1 MAKEIYAGI
10 DLHKNQFTACILK
23 NGEVMEE
30 GTKYCLSDE
39 GLSSFASR
47 LQQFTLKNDKIKVAF
62 ESTGNARYFKTE
74 MDRRNFESH
83 VINTLRFKV
92 VNLSTNKTDKND
104 ARTIADFLEKDML
117 PESHLC
123 SAYSESIRRILK
135 VRSLLVSDC
144 TAIKNQAHAVLLA
157 YGIITQLS
165 QFQSRKARLRFT
177 QSIENP
183 QLKQSLC
190 MLFKTLDALESQ
202 IKSLERDLIEL
213 TISDNNVRLLKTIP
227 GIGIVNACTISA
239 YTDDIRRFSSA
250 KQFSSFCGIVPWVQ
264 SSNESSYYG
273 RITKRGP
280 KELRTA
286 LVQCVVAMVRL
297 QESTGETRLMKG
309 YQVLKDSKCS
319 GKAIIAT
326 ARKLSCI
333 IYTMLSKNKPF
344 DMSLQQK

>member
-23 NGEVMEE
+23 DGEVMED
-30 GTKYCLSDE
+30 GTKYPISSE
-39 GLSSFASR
+39 GFSSFSSR
-47 LQQFTLKNDKIKVAF
+47 LQQLTGKNGTVKVAF

-74 MDRRNFESH
+74 MNRRNFESH

-104 ARTIADFLEKDML
+104 SRTIADFLEKDML

-157 YGIITQLS
+157 YGIITQVS
-165 QFQSRKARLRFT
+165 QFQSRKARVRFVDRL
-177 QSIENP
+177 SNHA
-183 QLKQSLC
+183 LKQSLT
-190 MLFKTLDALESQ
+190 MLFKTLDSLESQ
-202 IKSLERDLIEL
+202 IKSLEHDLTDL
-213 TISDNNVRLLKTIP
+213 TIQDNNVRLLKTIP

-239 YTDDIRRFSSA
+239 YTDDIRRFENA
-250 KQFSSFCGIVPWVQ
+250 KQYSSFCGIVPWVQ
-264 SSNESSYYG
+264 SSNESAYYG

-297 QESTGETRLMKG
+297 QETTGNTRLMKS
-309 YQVLKDSKCS
+309 YQILKDSKCS

-333 IYTMLSKNKPF
+333 IYTMLSKGKPF
-344 DMSLQQK
+344 DMSMQL